1 VNIVIDGENEIGL
14 QIAHRILK
22 YSPMDRD
29 DYYHYFK
36 GNIKCAHDLL
46 ALNTFSFDPD
56 SRKITFQSK
65 LVEVYMRKKME
76 DEERKKIE
84 DEERKKM

>member
-1 VNIVIDGENEIGL
+1 
-14 QIAHRILK
+14 
-22 YSPMDRD
+22 MDRD

-36 GNIKCAHDLL
+36 GNIKRANDLL

-76 DEERKKIE
+76 DEERKKME
-84 DEERKKM
+84 DKQSWLN